1 MSDWTPDAGEPA
13 GDDDAGDPA
22 AIAVVTDSPLPL
34 RIARIEHPRASPDM
48 AAFGTFVEVDGERRV
63 IAQGELPP
71 RVLESLLASPLFAAP
86 RFLMLRAR
94 EAPPGIVAEMTAL
107 LPELELQAW
116 ASTLGDEPSE
126 NEPWKASVPAPPSFD
141 TSPALSEPDSSQ
153 PPTLVPFPLGVLH
166 RYAANREHPDDLAKE
181 AVALFGAVLG
191 GTAVNTDAKQI
202 DNLLGGL

>member
-1 MSDWTPDAGEPA
+1 MSEWTPGANAPDEDGDAGEP
-13 GDDDAGDPA
+13 DAV
-22 AIAVVTDSPLPL
+22 AVVTDSPLPL
-34 RIARIEHPRASPDM
+34 RIARIEHPRASPDL
-48 AAFGTFVEVDGERRV
+48 AAFGTFVDVDGERRV

-71 RVLESLLASPLFAAP
+71 RVLASLLASPLFASP

-107 LPELELQAW
+107 LPEVELQAW
-116 ASTLGDEPSE
+116 AATLADEPAE
-126 NEPWKASVPAPPSFD
+126 NEPWKASVPAPPSFE
-141 TSPALSEPDSSQ
+141 TAPALDDADSGQ
-153 PPTLVPFPLGVLH
+153 PPALVPFPLGVLH